1 MTQRFLKFLSLIAM
15 IHMVLVGPE
24 SLGLAKVL
32 SNGDQAPLFALESI
46 QGQRVDLAQ
55 HIGSEVIVLGL
66 FHICEPCRN
75 QAMELQT
82 LLEAVKGQKVLVVGV
97 NVSGDSRASVAE
109 YLNSFPRK
117 VSFPYLLD
125 TNRIVE
131 GLFSIKSTP
140 IVYIIDRQGMIRF
153 KGSSVPVKVLHEEV
167 AKLLP

>member
-1 MTQRFLKFLSLIAM
+1 MTQRFLKFLIFIVM
-15 IHMVLVGPE
+15 TYIVLAGPE
-24 SLGLAKVL
+24 NLGLAKVL
-32 SNGDQAPLFALESI
+32 SNGDQAPSFALESI

-66 FHICEPCRN
+66 FHICEPCMN
-75 QAMELQT
+75 QAMELQV
-82 LLEAVKGQKVLVVGV
+82 LLEAVKGEKVLVVGV
-97 NVSGDSRASVAE
+97 NASGDSRASVME

-125 TNRIVE
+125 PNRIVE

-153 KGSSVPVKVLHEEV
+153 KGSSIPANVLLGEV
-167 AKLLP
+167 AKLLS